1 MKETV
6 SVILAIR
13 DNKETEEIVKVF
25 EASGKIRVLAKVAD
39 GNELITAVLQYKPDV
54 VVAQV
59 MLPNKD
65 GFSAYSEILNMGL
78 SPAFIALS
86 PFFSQNLIF
95 EANRLKAAYLV
106 IEPFNINDLARQV
119 IDYSKTSPEESLI
132 GKNLEVQV
140 TETLHDLGLPSHIK
154 GFQYVRAA
162 IMMTVEDMSKI
173 HAITKVL
180 YPAVAKMF
188 DTTTSRVERAIR
200 HSIEV
205 AWSRADLTVLNKEF
219 GYTISDQKGKPTNS
233 EFISM
238 LADKIRLKRM
248 YK

>member
-1 MKETV
+1 MKQTV

-25 EASGKIRVLAKVAD
+25 EASGKINVLAKVSD
-39 GNELITAVLQYKPDV
+39 GNELISAVVQHKPDV
-54 VVAQV
+54 LVAQV

-86 PFFSQNLIF
+86 PFFSQNLIY
-95 EANRLKAAYLV
+95 EANRLEAAYLV
-106 IEPFNINDLARQV
+106 MEPYNINDLARQV
-119 IDYSKTSPEESLI
+119 IDYSKTSPEELLNR
-132 GKNLEVQV
+132 KNLEGQV

-180 YPAVAKMF
+180 YPAVAKHY
-188 DTTTSRVERAIR
+188 DTSWRRVER
-200 HSIEV
+200 SIQTV
-205 AWSRADLTVLNKEF
+205 VGIAWQRNRALLAELARRPLHE
-219 GYTISDQKGKPTNS
+219 KPPPAQ
-233 EFISM
+233 FLAM
-238 LADKIRLKRM
+238 LASSLRG
-248 YK
+248 